1 MISVRRVFGEIRLTV
16 KTRKVHPCRVTVKRI
31 LTKIRLTVGF
41 DYFAND
47 FCISVGRGLK
57 YLKRYSRVGV

>member
-16 KTRKVHPCRVTVKRI
+16 KTRKVHHCRVTVKRI

-47 FCISVGRGLK
+47 FLYERGVGG
-57 YLKRYSRVGV
+57 